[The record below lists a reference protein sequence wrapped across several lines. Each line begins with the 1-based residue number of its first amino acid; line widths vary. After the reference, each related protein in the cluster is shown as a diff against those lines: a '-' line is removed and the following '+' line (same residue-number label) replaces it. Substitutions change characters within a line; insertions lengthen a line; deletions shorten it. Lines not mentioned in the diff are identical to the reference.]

1 MGTTICGLESLLS
14 YDVLVELVHT
24 ARECPSGDF
33 VEVGV
38 YKGGTAAALAGVAR
52 EQGRRIF
59 LFDTFK
65 GMPHASAGD
74 HHKVG
79 DFADTSLQAVRKAIP
94 HAICKAGVFPQTL
107 SPEVGPI
114 ALAHVDCDQ
123 YESVKA
129 CCTDL
134 APRMVPGGVMVFDD
148 YDVLPGAKRAVDEVF
163 GDRVTMSREGKARVW
178 F

>member
-1 MGTTICGLESLLS
+1 MGTTVGGLESLLR

-24 ARECPSGDF
+24 ARQCPPGDF

-52 EQGRRIF
+52 EQGRRLF

-65 GMPHASAGD
+65 GIPHASAID
-74 HHKVG
+74 RHKVG
-79 DFADTSLQAVRKAIP
+79 DFADTSLKTIRKAIP
-94 HAICKAGVFPQTL
+94 DAICKAGVFPATL
-107 SPEVGPI
+107 TPEVGPI
-114 ALAHVDCDQ
+114 AFAHVDCDQ

-129 CCTDL
+129 CCKHL
-134 APRMVPGGVMVFDD
+134 APLMVLGGVMVFDD
-148 YDVLPGAKRAVDEVF
+148 YDVLPGAKQAVDEAF
-163 GDRVTMSREGKARVW
+163 GDRVTISKEGKARVV

>member
-1 MGTTICGLESLLS
+1 M
-14 YDVLVELVHT
+14 LVELVHT
-24 ARECPSGDF
+24 ARDCPPGDF

-65 GMPHASAGD
+65 GIPHANAAID
-74 HHKVG
+74 HHRVG
-79 DFADTSLQAVRKAIP
+79 DFADTSLQAVQSAIP
-94 HAICKAGVFPQTL
+94 DAVFKAGTFPKTL
-107 SPEVGPI
+107 DGDVKQI

-123 YESVKA
+123 YASVKA
-129 CCTDL
+129 CCKHL
-134 APRMVPGGVMVFDD
+134 APLMVPGGVMVFDD
-148 YDVLPGAKRAVDEVF
+148 YDVLPGAKCAVDEAF
-163 GDRVTMSREGKARVW
+163 GDRVKISKAGKARVT